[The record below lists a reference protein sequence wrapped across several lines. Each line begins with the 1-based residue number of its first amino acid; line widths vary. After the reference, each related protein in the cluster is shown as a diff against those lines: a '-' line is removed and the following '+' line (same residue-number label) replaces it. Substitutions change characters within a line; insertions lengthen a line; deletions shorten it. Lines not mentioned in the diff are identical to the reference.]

1 MTSFANRFTRHGRLR
16 NRWAAAL
23 AEPDPAHRLRS
34 LLALQTEFTEHPKA
48 LAASWP
54 PYVADVL
61 AIGGG
66 TLPSDDLS
74 DLEARGAIVAD
85 GSGGRLGLADAWSP
99 LIAARDAR
107 GEYAVAC
114 ARMAA
119 LYWWAGLPAPAK
131 SALARELARRGAD
144 GPYFRE
150 VYVDHLTGGAASADE
165 GAITAILA
173 AALVVG
179 FDADPDRV
187 AAAGELAAVLRAAEV
202 TLPGIDLAL
211 GYSALLV
218 EDAPAGAA
226 RYLEAAWQQ
235 DRGGHH
241 ALVGLASAWLRSGAH
256 DRIAALAAGHDV
268 PRVVG
273 ELAELSAVLR
283 WFDDADVDGLCPAA
297 SARLA
302 RLRVGVEAAEWLD
315 YAVGRALLLEGD
327 AEGAAQTLVPLA
339 DRHRDRPGWNYHAA
353 WALLLLGDREGIATR
368 FAAAAGHSD
377 RWTIGCL
384 LIEADPGAA
393 DTIAAEAAADG
404 LPESAAAVVAARAAL
419 AGTGTAPRTPDG
431 VDGGPTAHL
440 EHVRGGIGASI
451 AAQNGS
457 DTTRWVADPWFTR
470 LPLADQLV
478 WTGLAWPEPGLLEYA
493 ADGLGYARAALV
505 LSVLTRDPAR
515 LERLSRRTDPAV
527 ELMRAWADQD
537 NAGVRLSALLE
548 VGEPRARYAHGQFLL
563 TTGDFA
569 GAAEEFRAAAE
580 LGDVTPRDARLLQ
593 WAAAAAGPD
602 GDGTPVPEQPPWKAE
617 PTWVSWTAAL
627 VTLAREPATAGIDA
641 AAHCVRAL
649 VRADDPPAAAV
660 RAVAVGLAR
669 ARLETDDP
677 IRVTALGDL
686 ADELATATGCPD
698 ALRMREV
705 AAAGRARR
713 YGATHELVGAGAP
726 TALAIAERVLGNGD
740 DAGAARALRAVPADE
755 SAESRFCHLAAA
767 ALTGAPAP
775 LPDPPPAP
783 DVPTGLATL
792 LLMAAV
798 QVDEAPA
805 RALQSLVPVLREHDL
820 TGLVDLNAALPH
832 LHAAVRTRRA
842 PEYLTRLVHRATRDA
857 VGDPL
862 TAARHLTAI
871 GEHETADP
879 FWRRAIGDA
888 GLGGR
893 ACLEYA
899 AILRHRAVIA
909 RRAGDELRAAGHLL
923 LAARVADATTA
934 PALMPTSAE
943 LDKLRRDFRK
953 VKLAVSKGRRKRLDG
968 TWTTNERAL
977 AAATARGDEERAL
990 LCLARLHECVEDG
1003 LESGLSARARRLV
1016 LARCVD
1022 RLLGH
1027 LFPGDDDREYAGRY
1041 RVLERAV
1048 ESYDALFYAL
1058 LDKDRAAGLTAWR
1071 RFVPHLG
1078 SALLIQHA
1086 LAVLYRERALAAPG
1100 QAGTLVVATALW
1112 AGLLSSERFWARCR
1126 DEVRDDER
1134 RLRAEVMRELLAA
1147 HAVRGRR
1154 ALADGD
1160 EDAAR
1165 RHLGFLAGCDDVTA
1179 VQGTLAEFGLPF
1191 PGGVDPQRFA
1201 EVAAI
1206 ARETFDGWVGDVIAA
1221 AREVV
1226 ADPAA
1231 IARLPEGISADYEGG
1246 IAAMKPFLR
1255 LDVPVRTVLQTV
1267 LGWYNE
1273 WAMAVYHREEMAEL
1287 ADLTEAA
1294 APVARALEPLCD
1306 KGKAMDPANQ
1316 TLSRHLMLRGFGLR
1330 DPAKAR
1336 SRYREA
1342 LAWDPGNSNAETLL
1356 ADAADELAAR
1366 QLQKAAKAIE
1376 AGRDDEAL
1384 STLDGIEP
1392 GSAATEQVRRQ
1403 LRAAAYFRRATRLME
1418 QGKLDAARKDLNLV
1432 LREDPEPGIRALA
1445 ETSLVTVNLRAAM
1458 RAKDWT
1464 LARSLAD
1471 ERMAQAR
1478 GAERKALPE
1487 QLAAAFNAE
1496 AIHLANESREAQQP
1510 FENAFADVMKRAR
1523 LAIEG
1528 SQYGLS
1534 ADLFAELDGR
1544 FPGILDRS
1552 TRFQPGGQ
1560 DCAVCGGA
1568 AKPARVALIASV
1580 VARVTVQGEFQATV
1594 KMFWDEHRGRL
1605 CRSCAARWIEHTQLL
1620 TTACELLEDGLAL
1633 DPKNKTIR
1641 RNLEELRRAQ

>member
-1 MTSFANRFTRHGRLR
+1 MTSWANRFTRRGRLR

-23 AEPDPAHRLRS
+23 AEPEPAHRLRS
-34 LLALQTEFTEHPKA
+34 LLALQTGFTEHPRA
-48 LAASWP
+48 LAALWP
-54 PYVADVL
+54 PYVAEVL

-85 GSGGRLGLADAWSP
+85 GSGGRLGLAEAWWP

-107 GEYAVAC
+107 GEHTVAC

-119 LYWWAGLPAPAK
+119 LYWWAALPPTAK
-131 SALARELARRGAD
+131 CELARELARRGAD
-144 GPYFRE
+144 GPSFRE
-150 VYVDHLTGGAASADE
+150 VYVDHLTGGAAPADE
-165 GAITAILA
+165 PAITAILA

-179 FDADPDRV
+179 FDAAPDRV
-187 AAAGELAAVLRAAEV
+187 AATGELAAVLRAADV
-202 TLPGIDLAL
+202 VVPGIDLAL
-211 GYSALLV
+211 GYAALLV
-218 EDAPAGAA
+218 EDAPAEAA
-226 RYLEAAWQQ
+226 RHLEVAWQQ

-241 ALVGLASAWLRSGAH
+241 VLVGLASAWLRSGAH
-256 DRIAALAAGHDV
+256 DRIAALAAGQDV
-268 PRVVG
+268 SRVVE

-283 WFDDADVDGLCPAA
+283 WFDDVGVEGLCPAA
-297 SARLA
+297 SGRLA

-339 DRHRDRPGWNYHAA
+339 DRHGDRPGWRYHAA
-353 WALLLLGDREGIATR
+353 WTLLLLGDREGVAECFT
-368 FAAAAGHSD
+368 AAAGHPD

-384 LIEADPGAA
+384 LIEADPGAV
-393 DTIAAEAAADG
+393 DTTAAEAAADG

-419 AGTGTAPRTPDG
+419 AATGTAPSTPDE
-431 VDGGPTAHL
+431 VDGGPAAHL

-457 DTTRWVADPWFTR
+457 DTARWLADPWFTR

-478 WTGLAWPEPGLLEYA
+478 WAGLAGPEPGLLEYA

-515 LERLSRRTDPAV
+515 LGRLSRRTDPAV

-537 NAGVRLSALLE
+537 TAGARLAALLE
-548 VGEPRARYAHGQFLL
+548 LGEPRARYARGQFLL
-563 TTGDFA
+563 ATGDFA
-569 GAAEEFRAAAE
+569 AAAAEFRAAAA
-580 LGDVTPRDARLLQ
+580 LGDVAPRDARLLQ
-593 WAAAAAGPD
+593 WAAAPD
-602 GDGTPVPEQPPWKAE
+602 GDGPPVPEQPPWKAE
-617 PTWVSWTAAL
+617 PTWVSWTVAL

-649 VRADDPPAAAV
+649 VRSTDPPAAAV

-686 ADELATATGCPD
+686 ADELATATGCAD

-726 TALAIAERVLGNGD
+726 AALAIAERVLGNGD
-740 DAGAARALRAVPADE
+740 EAGAARALRAVPADE
-755 SAESRFCHLAAA
+755 SAEARFCHLAAA
-767 ALTGAPAP
+767 VLTGAPAP

-783 DVPTGLATL
+783 DAPAGLATR

-798 QVDEAPA
+798 QVDEAPV

-820 TGLVDLNAALPH
+820 AGLVDLNAALPH

-842 PEYLTRLVHRATRDA
+842 PEYLTRLVHRATREA

-871 GEHETADP
+871 GEHEAAEP
-879 FWRRAIGDA
+879 FWRAAIGDA
-888 GLGGR
+888 GLAGR
-893 ACLEYA
+893 ARPEYA
-899 AILRHRAVIA
+899 AVLRHRAVIA
-909 RRAGDELRAAGHLL
+909 RRAGDDLRAAGLLL
-923 LAARVADATTA
+923 LAARVADAATA
-934 PALMPTSAE
+934 PALLPTSAE
-943 LDKLRRDFRK
+943 LDELRRRFRTM
-953 VKLAVSKGRRKRLDG
+953 KLLMSKNRRKQLDG
-968 TWTTNERAL
+968 TWTAKERAL
-977 AAATARGDEERAL
+977 AAASARGDEERAL
-990 LCLARLHECVEDG
+990 LCLSRLHECLEDG
-1003 LESGLSARARRLV
+1003 VESGLIGLARRLV
-1016 LARCVD
+1016 AACCVD

-1027 LFPGDDDREYAGRY
+1027 LFPDQSDREHAGRY

-1048 ESYDALFYAL
+1048 EGYDALFYAL
-1058 LDKDRAAGLTAWR
+1058 LDKDRDAVLTAWR

-1078 SALLIQHA
+1078 AALLVQHA
-1086 LAVLYRERALAAPG
+1086 LAVLYRERALAATG
-1100 QAGTLVVATALW
+1100 QADTLVVATALW

-1126 DEVRDDER
+1126 DDVRGDER
-1134 RLRAEVMRELLAA
+1134 RLRAEVVRELLSA

-1165 RHLGFLAGCDDVTA
+1165 RHLGFLAACADATA
-1179 VQGTLAEFGLPF
+1179 VRGTLTEFGLPF

-1201 EVAAI
+1201 EVAAM
-1206 ARETFDGWVGDVIAA
+1206 AREALDGWAGDVLTP
-1221 AREVV
+1221 AREAV
-1226 ADPAA
+1226 ADPDA

-1246 IAAMKPFLR
+1246 IAAVQPFLR

-1273 WAMAVYHREEMAEL
+1273 WAMAVYHRNEPAEL

-1306 KGKAMDPANQ
+1306 RGKATDPANQ
-1316 TLSRHLMLRGFGLR
+1316 ALSRHLMLRGFALR
-1330 DPAKAR
+1330 DPVEAR
-1336 SRYREA
+1336 TRYREA

-1356 ADAADELAAR
+1356 ADAADELAAQ
-1366 QLQKAAKAIE
+1366 QLQKAAKALE

-1384 STLDGIEP
+1384 AVLGGIEP

-1403 LRAAAYFRRATRLME
+1403 LRAAAYFRRATRRTE
-1418 QGKLDAARKDLNLV
+1418 QGELDAARKDLNLV

-1445 ETSLVTVNLRAAM
+1445 ETGLATVDLRAAM

-1464 LARSLAD
+1464 KARNITR
-1471 ERMAQAR
+1471 ERMAHAR
-1478 GAERKALPE
+1478 GAERKARSE
-1487 QLAAAFNAE
+1487 QLAATFNAE
-1496 AIHLANESREAQQP
+1496 AIHLANESRERQQP
-1510 FENAFADVMKRAR
+1510 FEKAFADVMKRAR
-1523 LAIEG
+1523 LGIEG
-1528 SQYGLS
+1528 SAYGIS
-1534 ADLFAELDGR
+1534 RDLFGFR
-1544 FPGILDRS
+1544 GILDRS
-1552 TRFQPGGQ
+1552 TRSRPAGR
-1560 DCAVCGGA
+1560 DCAVCGGTA
-1568 AKPARVALIASV
+1568 NPARVALITSV
-1580 VARVTVQGEFQATV
+1580 VSQVTALGEYRATL
-1594 KMFWDEHRGRL
+1594 KEFWDEHHGRV
-1605 CRSCAARWIEHTQLL
+1605 CRPCSARWREHVQLL
-1620 TTACELLEDGLAL
+1620 TTACELLEEGLAL
-1633 DPKNKTIR
+1633 DPRNKTIR
-1641 RNLEELRRAQ
+1641 RNLEELRRAR